1 MFFWCLVP
9 EKISASEA
17 LHRFISV
24 IRESPGHNDMKYWA
38 PFVLLGENVKSNFGW
53 EVRIEISASFEPHTK
68 VLAVTDCFF
77 TRVNEYRSL
86 ASIL

>member
-1 MFFWCLVP
+1 MFFWCPVP

-38 PFVLLGENVKSNFGW
+38 PFVLLGENVKLNFNW
-53 EVRIEISASFEPHTK
+53 EVRI
-68 VLAVTDCFF
+68 
-77 TRVNEYRSL
+77 
-86 ASIL
+86 